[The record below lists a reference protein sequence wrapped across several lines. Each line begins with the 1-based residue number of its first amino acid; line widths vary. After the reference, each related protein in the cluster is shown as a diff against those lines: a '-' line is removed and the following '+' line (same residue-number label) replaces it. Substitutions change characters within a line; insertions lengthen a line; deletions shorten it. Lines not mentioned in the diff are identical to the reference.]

1 MDGVSMKIN
10 VLNATMTHSETNGYF
25 GQVRFEIDGHKQP
38 YEMTLQSDRRLDD
51 WNYSLN
57 FMNEPGSGE
66 EIDAVERA
74 IEENDDLF
82 DTLVEA
88 AVNSQTET

>member
-1 MDGVSMKIN
+1 MDTVKAII
-10 VLNATMTHSETNGYF
+10 LRATMTHNETDGYF
-25 GQVRFEIDGHKQP
+25 GHVRFEIDGHKQP
-38 YEMTLQSDRRLDD
+38 YEMTLQSNRRLDD

-57 FMNEPGSGE
+57 FMSEPGSGE

-74 IEENDDLF
+74 IEENDELF

-88 AVNSQTET
+88 ALNSQSES